1 MLLIDL
7 LMKQGVFLILLLSSV
22 CTFAQK
28 SEVKAVKASF
38 DNYKQ
43 AILSDKG
50 EEAVQYVDSRTI
62 NYYGEVLEKVKHAD
76 SATVNGLALIDK
88 VMVFSV
94 RHRSTKQEILSFD
107 GKALL
112 VYAIK
117 SGMVGKNSVVNSSI
131 GDVTVEGTFAKGQY
145 VSNGQKAPFN
155 FNFYKEDNA
164 WKVDLTSIFPTTNMV
179 FRKLVE
185 ESGQTENDF
194 LFSILETLTGKRPG
208 DDIWIPTQE
217 L

>member
-1 MLLIDL
+1 
-7 LMKQGVFLILLLSSV
+7 MKQAASALLLLLSSLY
-22 CTFAQK
+22 TFGQK
-28 SEVKAVKASF
+28 SEVKDVKASF

-43 AILSDKG
+43 AILNDRG

-62 NYYGEVLEKVKHAD
+62 TYYGDVLETVKHAD
-76 SATVNGLALIDK
+76 SATVNGLGLMDK

-94 RHRSTKQEILSFD
+94 RHRATKDDIKSFD
-107 GKALL
+107 GKSLL

-131 GDVTVEGTFAKGQY
+131 GDVTIEGTFAKGQY

-155 FNFYKEDNA
+155 FNFYKEDNT

-185 ESGQTENDF
+185 DSGQTENDF
-194 LFSILETLTGKRPG
+194 LFSILENITGKRPG
-208 DDIWIPTQE
+208 DEIWIPTQE

>member
-1 MLLIDL
+1 MICKMKHGAVTLLVL
-7 LMKQGVFLILLLSSV
+7 LVSS
-22 CTFAQK
+22 TSAFTQK
-28 SEVKAVKASF
+28 SEVKAVKVSF
-38 DNYKQ
+38 DSYKQ
-43 AILSDKG
+43 AILNDRG
-50 EEAVQYVDSRTI
+50 EEAVQFVDSRTI
-62 NYYGEVLEKVKHAD
+62 NYYGDVLEKVKHAD
-76 SATVNGLALIDK
+76 SATVNALPLMDK

-94 RHRSTKQEILSFD
+94 RHRATKEDILSFD
-107 GKALL
+107 GKGLL

-145 VSNGQKAPFN
+145 VSNGNKAPFN

-185 ESGQTENDF
+185 ESGQTENEF
-194 LFSILETLTGKRPG
+194 LFSILERLTGKAPG
-208 DDIWIPTQE
+208 DEIWIPTKE

>member
-1 MLLIDL
+1 MKHAATTLLFL
-7 LMKQGVFLILLLSSV
+7 LVSSISAY
-22 CTFAQK
+22 TQK

-38 DNYKQ
+38 YNYKQ
-43 AILSDKG
+43 AILNDKG

-62 NYYGEVLEKVKHAD
+62 NYYGDVLEKVRSAD
-76 SATVNGLALIDK
+76 SATVNRLDLLDK

-94 RHRSTKQEILSFD
+94 RHRATKEDILSFD
-107 GKALL
+107 GKGLL

-155 FNFYKEDNA
+155 FDFYKEDNA
-164 WKVDLTSIFPTTNMV
+164 WKVDLTSIFPTTNIV

-185 ESGQTENDF
+185 ESGQTETNSSF
-194 LFSILETLTGKRPG
+194 RYLSA
-208 DDIWIPTQE
+208 
-217 L
+217 

>member
-1 MLLIDL
+1 MKHAATTLLFL
-7 LMKQGVFLILLLSSV
+7 LVSSISAY
-22 CTFAQK
+22 TQK
-28 SEVKAVKASF
+28 SEVKAVTASF

-43 AILSDKG
+43 AILNDKG

-62 NYYGEVLEKVKHAD
+62 NYYGDVLEKVRSAD
-76 SATVNGLALIDK
+76 SATVNRLDLLDK

-94 RHRSTKQEILSFD
+94 RHRATKEDILSFD
-107 GKALL
+107 GKGLL

-155 FNFYKEDNA
+155 FDFYKEDNA
-164 WKVDLTSIFPTTNMV
+164 WKVDLTSIFPTTNIV

-185 ESGQTENDF
+185 ESGQTENEF
-194 LFSILETLTGKRPG
+194 LFSILERLTGRRPG
-208 DDIWIPTQE
+208 DEIWIPTQK

>member
-1 MLLIDL
+1 MKHAATTLLFL
-7 LMKQGVFLILLLSSV
+7 LVSSISAF
-22 CTFAQK
+22 TQK

-43 AILSDKG
+43 AILNDKG

-62 NYYGEVLEKVKHAD
+62 NYYGDVLEKVRSAD
-76 SATVNGLALIDK
+76 SATVNRLDLLDK

-94 RHRSTKQEILSFD
+94 RHRATKEDILSFD
-107 GKALL
+107 GKGLL

-155 FNFYKEDNA
+155 FDFYKEDNA
-164 WKVDLTSIFPTTNMV
+164 WKVDLTSIFSTTNIA

-185 ESGQTENDF
+185 ESGQTENEF
-194 LFSILETLTGKRPG
+194 LFSILERLTGRRPG
-208 DDIWIPTQE
+208 DEIWIPTQK

>member
-1 MLLIDL
+1 MKHAATTLLFL
-7 LMKQGVFLILLLSSV
+7 LVLSISAF
-22 CTFAQK
+22 TQK

-43 AILSDKG
+43 AILNDKG

-62 NYYGEVLEKVKHAD
+62 NYYGDVLEKVRSAD
-76 SATVNGLALIDK
+76 SATVNRLDLLDK

-94 RHRSTKQEILSFD
+94 RHRATKEDILSFD
-107 GKALL
+107 GKGLL

-155 FNFYKEDNA
+155 FDFYKEDNA
-164 WKVDLTSIFPTTNMV
+164 WKVDLTSIFPTTNIV

-185 ESGQTENDF
+185 ESGQTENEF
-194 LFSILETLTGKRPG
+194 LFSILERLTGRRPG
-208 DDIWIPTQE
+208 DEIWIPTQK

>member
-1 MLLIDL
+1 
-7 LMKQGVFLILLLSSV
+7 MKQTTSAFLILLLSSFY
-22 CTFAQK
+22 TFGQK
-28 SEVKAVKASF
+28 SEVKAVRASF

-43 AILSDKG
+43 AILNDRG
-50 EEAVQYVDSRTI
+50 EEAVQYVDSRTL

-76 SATVNGLALIDK
+76 SATVNGLALMDK

-94 RHRSTKQEILSFD
+94 RHRAAKEDILSFD
-107 GKALL
+107 GKGLL

-131 GDVTVEGTFAKGQY
+131 GDVTTEGTFAKGQY

-164 WKVDLTSIFPTTNMV
+164 WKVDLTSIFPVTNMA

-185 ESGQTENDF
+185 ESGQAENDF
-194 LFSILETLTGKRPG
+194 LFSILESLTGKRPG
-208 DDIWIPTQE
+208 DEIWIPTQE

>member
-1 MLLIDL
+1 MKHAATTLLFL
-7 LMKQGVFLILLLSSV
+7 LVLSISAF
-22 CTFAQK
+22 TQK

-43 AILSDKG
+43 AILNDKG

-62 NYYGEVLEKVKHAD
+62 NYYGDVLEKVRSAD
-76 SATVNGLALIDK
+76 SATVNRLDLLDK

-94 RHRSTKQEILSFD
+94 RHRATKEDILSFD
-107 GKALL
+107 GKGLL

-155 FNFYKEDNA
+155 FDFYKEDNA
-164 WKVDLTSIFPTTNMV
+164 WKVDLTSIFSTTNIA

-185 ESGQTENDF
+185 ESGQTENEF
-194 LFSILETLTGKRPG
+194 LFSILERLTGRRPG
-208 DDIWIPTQE
+208 DEI
-217 L
+217 

>member
-1 MLLIDL
+1 MKHAATTLLFL
-7 LMKQGVFLILLLSSV
+7 LVSSISAY
-22 CTFAQK
+22 TQK
-28 SEVKAVKASF
+28 SEVKAVTASF

-43 AILSDKG
+43 AILNDKG

-62 NYYGEVLEKVKHAD
+62 NYYGDVLEKVRSAD
-76 SATVNGLALIDK
+76 SATVNRLDLLDK

-94 RHRSTKQEILSFD
+94 RHRATKEDILSFD
-107 GKALL
+107 GKGLL

-155 FNFYKEDNA
+155 FDFYKEDNA
-164 WKVDLTSIFPTTNMV
+164 WKVDLTSIFSTTNIA

-185 ESGQTENDF
+185 ESGQTENEF
-194 LFSILETLTGKRPG
+194 LFSILERLTGRRPG
-208 DDIWIPTQE
+208 DEIWIPTQK

>member
-1 MLLIDL
+1 LFLL
-7 LMKQGVFLILLLSSV
+7 VSSISAF
-22 CTFAQK
+22 TQK

-43 AILSDKG
+43 AILNDKG

-62 NYYGEVLEKVKHAD
+62 NYYGDVLEKVRSAD
-76 SATVNGLALIDK
+76 SATVNRLDLLDK

-94 RHRSTKQEILSFD
+94 RHRATKEDILSFD
-107 GKALL
+107 GKGLL

-155 FNFYKEDNA
+155 FDFYKEDNA
-164 WKVDLTSIFPTTNMV
+164 WKVDLTSIFPTTNIV

-185 ESGQTENDF
+185 ESGQTENEF
-194 LFSILETLTGKRPG
+194 LFSILERLTGRRPG
-208 DDIWIPTQE
+208 DEIWIPTQK

>member
-1 MLLIDL
+1 
-7 LMKQGVFLILLLSSV
+7 MKQAFLVLLLSPF
-22 CTFAQK
+22 CAFGQK

-43 AILSDKG
+43 AILNDRG

-62 NYYGEVLEKVKHAD
+62 KYYGEVLDKVKHAD
-76 SATVNGLALIDK
+76 SATVNALALMDK

-94 RHRSTKQEILSFD
+94 RHRTTKEDIMSFD
-107 GKALL
+107 GKSLL
-112 VYAIK
+112 VYAIR

-131 GDVTVEGTFAKGQY
+131 GEVTIEGTFAKGQY

-155 FNFYKEDNA
+155 FSFYKEDNG
-164 WKVDLTSIFPTTNMV
+164 WKVDLTSVFPTTNMV
-179 FRKLVE
+179 FRKLVD

-208 DDIWIPTQE
+208 DEIWIPTKD

>member
-1 MLLIDL
+1 MKHAATTLLFL
-7 LMKQGVFLILLLSSV
+7 LVLSISAF
-22 CTFAQK
+22 TQK

-43 AILSDKG
+43 AILNDKG

-62 NYYGEVLEKVKHAD
+62 NYYGDVLEKVRSAD
-76 SATVNGLALIDK
+76 SATVNRLDLLDK

-94 RHRSTKQEILSFD
+94 RHRATKEDILSFD
-107 GKALL
+107 GKGLL

-155 FNFYKEDNA
+155 FDFYKEDNA
-164 WKVDLTSIFPTTNMV
+164 WKVDLTSIFSTTNIA

-185 ESGQTENDF
+185 ESGQTENEF
-194 LFSILETLTGKRPG
+194 LFSILERLTGRRPG
-208 DDIWIPTQE
+208 DEIWIPTQK

>member
-1 MLLIDL
+1 MKHAATTLLFL
-7 LMKQGVFLILLLSSV
+7 LVLSISAF
-22 CTFAQK
+22 TQK

-43 AILSDKG
+43 AILNDKG

-62 NYYGEVLEKVKHAD
+62 NYYGDVLEKVRSAD
-76 SATVNGLALIDK
+76 SATVNRLDLLDK

-94 RHRSTKQEILSFD
+94 RHRATKEDILSFD
-107 GKALL
+107 GKGLL

-155 FNFYKEDNA
+155 FDFYKEDNA
-164 WKVDLTSIFPTTNMV
+164 WKVDLTSIFSTTNIA
-179 FRKLVE
+179 FSRRKWP
-185 ESGQTENDF
+185 N
-194 LFSILETLTGKRPG
+194 
-208 DDIWIPTQE
+208 
-217 L
+217 

>member
-1 MLLIDL
+1 
-7 LMKQGVFLILLLSSV
+7 MKQAFLVLLLSPF
-22 CTFAQK
+22 CTFGQK
-28 SEVKAVKASF
+28 IEVKAVRASF

-43 AILSDKG
+43 AILNERG

-62 NYYGEVLEKVKHAD
+62 KYYGEVLDKVQHAD
-76 SATVNGLALIDK
+76 SATVNGLGLMDK

-94 RHRSTKQEILSFD
+94 RHRTTKEEIMSFD
-107 GKALL
+107 GKSLL

-131 GDVTVEGTFAKGQY
+131 GEVTIEGTFAKGQY

-164 WKVDLTSIFPTTNMV
+164 WKVDLTSVFPTTNMV
-179 FRKLVE
+179 FRKLVD

-194 LFSILETLTGKRPG
+194 LFSILETLTGKMPG
-208 DDIWIPTQE
+208 DEIWIPTKE

>member
-1 MLLIDL
+1 MKHAATTLLFL
-7 LMKQGVFLILLLSSV
+7 LVSSISAY
-22 CTFAQK
+22 TQK
-28 SEVKAVKASF
+28 SEVKAVTASF

-43 AILSDKG
+43 AILNDKG

-62 NYYGEVLEKVKHAD
+62 NYYGDVLEKVRSAD
-76 SATVNGLALIDK
+76 SATVNRLDLLDK

-94 RHRSTKQEILSFD
+94 RHRATKEDILSFD
-107 GKALL
+107 GKGLL

-155 FNFYKEDNA
+155 FDFYKEDNA
-164 WKVDLTSIFPTTNMV
+164 WKVDLTSIFPTTNIA

-185 ESGQTENDF
+185 ESGQTENEF
-194 LFSILETLTGKRPG
+194 LFSILERLTGRRPG
-208 DDIWIPTQE
+208 DEIWIPTQK

>member
-1 MLLIDL
+1 MKHAATTLLFL
-7 LMKQGVFLILLLSSV
+7 LVSSISAY
-22 CTFAQK
+22 TQK
-28 SEVKAVKASF
+28 SEVKAVTASF

-43 AILSDKG
+43 AILNDKG

-62 NYYGEVLEKVKHAD
+62 NYYGDVLEKVRSAD
-76 SATVNGLALIDK
+76 SATVNRLDLLDK

-94 RHRSTKQEILSFD
+94 RHRATKEDILSFD
-107 GKALL
+107 GKGLL

-155 FNFYKEDNA
+155 FDFYKEDNA
-164 WKVDLTSIFPTTNMV
+164 WKVDLTSIFPTTNIV

-185 ESGQTENDF
+185 ESGQTETNSSF
-194 LFSILETLTGKRPG
+194 RYLSA
-208 DDIWIPTQE
+208 
-217 L
+217 